1 MGHTLPP
8 VRPEQEGAAPNPAAS
23 MLLLQ
28 NIEKF
33 ALDPGY
39 EEYATRKPVHKSV
52 LRRATIGLFIAILGF
67 MITVAA
73 LNLRAESVDEADPR
87 LLLAE
92 QVHAGQENVQ
102 VLLGENEDLLEKIR
116 QQGELEG
123 VVSEIS
129 PTVTLN
135 AASARVTGPGVTVTV
150 VEETT
155 SLSGKAANFRDADL
169 RAVTNLLWAS
179 GAEAIAVNGQ
189 RLGPETSIRT
199 GGSSILVNLLPVT
212 SPYVIEAI
220 GDPVGIINGLQSGPG
235 LRQIEDIERATG
247 ATIRENRAENLVL
260 GGLPLPTSES
270 QPIS

>member
-8 VRPEQEGAAPNPAAS
+8 VRPEQDGAAPNPAAS

-28 NIEKF
+28 NIEQF

-39 EEYATRKPVHKSV
+39 AEYATKKPVHRSILK
-52 LRRATIGLFIAILGF
+52 RAIIGLLIAILGF
-67 MITVAA
+67 LITVAA
-73 LNLRAESVDEADPR
+73 LNLRAESSDETDPR

-92 QVHAGQENVQ
+92 QVHAGQESVQ
-102 VLLGENEDLLEKIR
+102 LLVSENQDLAEQVR

-129 PTVTLN
+129 PTVTLS
-135 AASARVTGPGVTVTV
+135 AASTKVTGPGVTVTI
-150 VEETT
+150 VEEGT
-155 SLSGKAANFRDADL
+155 SLSGKASSFRDTDL
-169 RAVTNLLWAS
+169 RAVTNLLWAA

-189 RLGPETSIRT
+189 RLGAETSIRT
-199 GGSSILVNLLPVT
+199 GGSLILVNLIPVT

-220 GDPVGIINGLQSGPG
+220 GDPVGIMNSLQSGPG
-235 LRQIEDIERATG
+235 LGQIEDIRRATG
-247 ATIRENRAENLVL
+247 ATIREDRAENLVL